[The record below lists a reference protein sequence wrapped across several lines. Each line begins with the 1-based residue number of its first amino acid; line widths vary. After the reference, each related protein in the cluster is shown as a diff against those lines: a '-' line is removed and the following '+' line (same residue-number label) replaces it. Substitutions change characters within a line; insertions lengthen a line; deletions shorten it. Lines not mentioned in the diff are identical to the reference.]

1 MGYLELKM
9 QGVFLPST
17 HGFRFVNSFP
27 VKFLDQVTIPAPFGD
42 YQLPLKNAAYGLC
55 GGMSFAAMDYYQAGI
70 AIPTLTEAP
79 VYGDV
84 LFGYLRRRQL
94 DSLSFTAVWKFW
106 HLMRKRH
113 IETVFPFAD
122 NGSKP
127 APLGL
132 VYAHSHNLL
141 DLFKNHQVLAYDYT
155 GDVARG
161 EVLIYDPNYPGDNQV
176 SLRFADGSITHTH
189 DGAVR
194 AVFRLPYKWKEPV
207 T

>member
-1 MGYLELKM
+1 
-9 QGVFLPST
+9 
-17 HGFRFVNSFP
+17 
-27 VKFLDQVTIPAPFGD
+27 
-42 YQLPLKNAAYGLC
+42 
-55 GGMSFAAMDYYQAGI
+55 
-70 AIPTLTEAP
+70 
-79 VYGDV
+79 
-84 LFGYLRRRQL
+84 
-94 DSLSFTAVWKFW
+94 
-106 HLMRKRH
+106 
-113 IETVFPFAD
+113 
-122 NGSKP
+122 
-127 APLGL
+127 